1 MNKRNKELEEAFSD
15 DDSKKLSKKT
25 KQIIGAFMGITAII
39 AAIFFGGYTLGAHV
53 DKPNAPMSCRRAF
66 DTIAQQ
72 LDGSKD
78 ATAAAIRG
86 TNGPENKDAE
96 ITKLVT
102 ECLGELP
109 PLPEPSTTTTT
120 TVVPP
125 TTVAK

>member
-15 DDSKKLSKKT
+15 DDSKKLSKKS
-25 KQIIGAFMGITAII
+25 KQIIGAFMGITALL
-39 AAIFFGGYTLGAHV
+39 AAIFFSGYTLGAKV
-53 DKPNAPMSCRRAF
+53 DKPNPAMSCRRAF

-86 TNGPENKDAE
+86 TSGPANKDAE

-109 PLPEPSTTTTT
+109 PLPEPATTTTT
-120 TVVPP
+120 IAPT

>member
-25 KQIIGAFMGITAII
+25 KQIIGAFIGVAAIL
-39 AAIFFGGYTLGAHV
+39 AAIFFGGYTLGARI
-53 DKPNAPMSCRRAF
+53 DKPNPAMSCRRAF

-86 TNGPENKDAE
+86 TNGPANKDAE

-109 PLPEPSTTTTT
+109 PLPEPATTTT
-120 TVVPP
+120 TVAPT